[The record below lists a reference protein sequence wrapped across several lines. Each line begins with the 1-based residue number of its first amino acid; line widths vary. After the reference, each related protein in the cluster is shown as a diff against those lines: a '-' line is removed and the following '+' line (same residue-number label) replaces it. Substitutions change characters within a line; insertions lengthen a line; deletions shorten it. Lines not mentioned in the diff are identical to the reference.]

1 MRIHVGAVGVIGVCP
16 VGEINKIIGKRI
28 EKGRRRK
35 GLLQHELG
43 AAVGRSES
51 WVSQVERGV
60 IALDSVSMAER
71 IAGTLGLPVGQILAF
86 DVRYRTDPSAAPSG
100 RPHSPAAHPQSPVPS
115 GDEASSEAVL
125 RRSFTLGSLAG
136 LTAAIAG
143 LSPDARAQVSRP
155 SGGVVDRATVS
166 ELRAIGASYRRSYK
180 SFPAS
185 GLVPVA
191 HDQVQLVLSLRPK
204 DQPVPL
210 RHSLL
215 AHMAE
220 MAALVSAL
228 LSLDLGDPGQAD
240 AYMDLGYQIAK
251 EIGSPELAALILAGR
266 AFRTSFSGDPDEGLD
281 YALAAVNTAERGASR
296 RMRAWTNAVA
306 SEMYSGTGDINEFRA
321 CLEQSRILLSGP
333 MDDERWGG
341 IAWFDLSK
349 ADAYEGSNL
358 VRLGRYVEALP
369 LLDKAIELLSPEMLR
384 HRCTAHIS
392 RAEAHAG
399 AGDIEAACDDGHA
412 ALALVAQVQHRETLR
427 RVTALYREVRIHQTA
442 GTRTLGEH
450 LIETRTLLKT
460 SGSAV

>member
-1 MRIHVGAVGVIGVCP
+1 M
-16 VGEINKIIGKRI
+16 GEIDKIIGRRI
-28 EKGRRRK
+28 EKGRRRR

-71 IAGTLGLPVGQILAF
+71 IAATLGLPVGQILAF
-86 DVRYRTDPSAAPSG
+86 DVRYRAAAPAVPPA
-100 RPHSPAAHPQSPVPS
+100 RPRSSPAHPLSPDRP
-115 GDEASSEAVL
+115 GDEASSDAVL

-143 LSPDARAQVSRP
+143 LSPDARAQVNRP
-155 SGGVVDRATVS
+155 SGGIVDRVTVS

-185 GLVPVA
+185 SLVPVA
-191 HDQVQLVLSLRPK
+191 RDQVQLVLSLRPR
-204 DQPVPL
+204 DQPAEV
-210 RHSLL
+210 RYSLL

-220 MAALVSAL
+220 MAALASAL

-251 EIGSPELAALILAGR
+251 EIGSPELAALIMAGR
-266 AFRTSFSGDPDEGLD
+266 AFRASFSGDLDGGLD
-281 YALAAVNTAERGASR
+281 YALAAVDAAERGASR
-296 RMRAWTNAVA
+296 RMWAWTNAVA
-306 SEMYSGTGDINEFRA
+306 SEMYSGMGDVQGVRA
-321 CLEQSRILLSGP
+321 CLEQARILLTGP

-358 VRLGRYVEALP
+358 VRLGRHTEALP
-369 LLDKAIELLSPEMLR
+369 ALDKAIESLSPEMLR

-399 AGDIEAACDDGHA
+399 AGNIEAACDDGHA

-427 RVTALYREVRIHQTA
+427 RVTALHRDVRIHQTA
-442 GTRTLGEH
+442 GTRSLGEH
-450 LIETRTLLKT
+450 LIDTRALLKT
-460 SGSAV
+460 TGSVV

>member
-1 MRIHVGAVGVIGVCP
+1 M
-16 VGEINKIIGKRI
+16 EIDKIIGRRI

-60 IALDSVSMAER
+60 TALDSLSMAER
-71 IAGTLGLPVGQILAF
+71 LSGTLGLPVGHVLAF
-86 DVRYRTDPSAAPSG
+86 DVRYRTAPSVATLT
-100 RPHSPAAHPQSPVPS
+100 RSHAPAPRAPHLLSSDLSCDA
-115 GDEASSEAVL
+115 ESSETVL

-143 LSPDARAQVSRP
+143 LSPDARAKVSRP
-155 SGGVVDRATVS
+155 SGGIVDQATVD
-166 ELRAIGASYRRSYK
+166 ELRSIGASYRRSYK

-185 GLVPVA
+185 SLVPVA
-191 HDQVQLVLSLRPK
+191 HDQVQLVISLRPK
-204 DQPVPL
+204 DQPVHL
-210 RHSLL
+210 RNSLL

-220 MAALVSAL
+220 MAALAGAL

-266 AFRTSFSGDPDEGLD
+266 AFRTAYGGDSEGGLD
-281 YALAAVNTAERGASR
+281 YALAAVDTAERGASR

-306 SEMYSGTGDINEFRA
+306 SEMYSCTGDVHGFRC
-321 CLEQSRILLSGP
+321 CLEQARILLSGP
-333 MDDERWGG
+333 MDDDRWGG

-349 ADAYEGSNL
+349 ADAYEGSDL
-358 VRLGRYVEALP
+358 VRLGRHVEALP
-369 LLDKAIELLSPEMLR
+369 SLDKALERLSPEMLR
-384 HRCTAHIS
+384 HRCTAYIS

-399 AGDIEAACDDGHA
+399 ANNIEAACEDGHA
-412 ALALVAQVQHRETLR
+412 ALTLVAQVQHRETLR
-427 RVTALYREVRIHQTA
+427 RVTDLHRGLRIHKTA
-442 GTRTLGEH
+442 GTRSLGEH
-450 LIETRTLLKT
+450 LIDTRTLLKT
-460 SGSAV
+460 TGSFA

>member
-1 MRIHVGAVGVIGVCP
+1 M
-16 VGEINKIIGKRI
+16 EIDKIIGRRI

-60 IALDSVSMAER
+60 TALDSLSMAER
-71 IAGTLGLPVGQILAF
+71 IAGTLGLPVHHILAF
-86 DVRYRTDPSAAPSG
+86 DVRYQTTPATVPARPSVPG
-100 RPHSPAAHPQSPVPS
+100 RRATHPLSTKQSS
-115 GDEASSEAVL
+115 DTEDSETML

-155 SGGVVDRATVS
+155 SGGIVDRATVR
-166 ELRAIGASYRRSYK
+166 ELRSIGASYRRSYK

-185 GLVPVA
+185 SLVPVA
-191 HDQVQLVLSLRPK
+191 HDQVQLVISLRPK
-204 DQPVPL
+204 DQSAHL
-210 RHSLL
+210 RNSLL

-220 MAALVSAL
+220 MAALASAL

-251 EIGSPELAALILAGR
+251 EIDSQELAALILAGR
-266 AFRTSFSGDPDEGLD
+266 AFRATYTGDPDGGLD
-281 YALAAVNTAERGASR
+281 YALAAVDTAERGAST

-306 SEMYSGTGDINEFRA
+306 SEMHACTGDHHGFRT
-321 CLEQSRILLSGP
+321 CLEQARALLSGE
-333 MDDERWGG
+333 MDDDRWGG
-341 IAWFDLSK
+341 IGDFDLSK

-358 VRLGRYVEALP
+358 VRLGRHSEALP
-369 LLDKAIELLSPEMLR
+369 SLDKALGQLSPEMLR
-384 HRCTAHIS
+384 HRCTAYIS

-399 AGDIEAACDDGHA
+399 AHNIEAACDDGHA

-427 RVTALYREVRIHQTA
+427 RVAALHRSLRAHKTV
-442 GTRTLGEH
+442 GTRSLGEH
-450 LIETRTLLKT
+450 LIDTRALLKT
-460 SGSAV
+460 AGSTV